1 MNIMRVIL
9 DTPNA
14 FLHLAI
20 MHKTILL
27 LCEDLIIQEELIL
40 HF

>member
-27 LCEDLIIQEELIL
+27 LCEDLIIQEGFIL

>member
-20 MHKTILL
+20 MHKMILM
-27 LCEDLIIQEELIL
+27 LCEDLIIQEGLIL

>member
-1 MNIMRVIL
+1 MNLMRVIL

-27 LCEDLIIQEELIL
+27 LYEDLIIQEELIL

>member
-20 MHKTILL
+20 MHKTILMI
-27 LCEDLIIQEELIL
+27 CEDLIIQEELKL
-40 HF
+40 KF